1 MKHLYIILGLL
12 IIAAVSANAQI
23 YNEDKSSG
31 KDTLQSPPMIEI
43 KPCVFHVKADE
54 SGFITKQVKVL
65 NRGGRPLLISK
76 VTGSCGCSK
85 ASVQSGLIHPL
96 SVGKIILYI
105 NLDGLYDDNRLIE
118 YVIESNADNSPTSI
132 RVFVDE
138 PVDEQNEINE
148 KKSK

>member
-1 MKHLYIILGLL
+1 MKQIYFIMSFFLVV
-12 IIAAVSANAQI
+12 AVVANAQI
-23 YNEDKSSG
+23 YNEESTSD

-65 NRGGRPLLISK
+65 NRGGKPLMISK

-105 NLDGLYDDNRLIE
+105 NLDGLYDDNRMVE
-118 YVIESNADNSPTSI
+118 YVIESNAKNSPTSI
-132 RVFVDE
+132 KVFVEE
-138 PVDEQNEINE
+138 PFKDNKD
-148 KKSK
+148 KK